1 MPAIQTESSFR
12 KMLMSSSLALALLAS
27 SCGGGNST
35 SDSSTTPPTSSV
47 ATLVLVFQG
56 DPAQQVTV
64 SLDGHVVFQGL
75 TSMYSTNPLIVSS
88 GQHQLLAQDSSGDTF
103 GDPHDTP
110 VPLNLAANSHTT
122 VYFGQNCV
130 FGASDFI
137 YTDDTT
143 PASGSMA
150 KLRIVNQSC
159 ALAMNIYIVPFG
171 SQPTGDPQ
179 ISNSLGTGT
188 PTYMPLAPGN
198 YDVYFVTAQTSG
210 GAPPTVLYH
219 TGSFPLAANQNRSL
233 YFFDAGTIPNGSGGL
248 PQQLYTSAT
257 VADLN

>member
-1 MPAIQTESSFR
+1 MKHAPATIGLCF
-12 KMLMSSSLALALLAS
+12 ALAVLGS
-27 SCGGGNST
+27 SCGGGGTT
-35 SDSSTTPPTSSV
+35 SPTGTTAPTSSV
-47 ATLVLVFQG
+47 ATLVLVIQG
-56 DPAQQVTV
+56 DPAEQVSV
-64 SLDGHVVFQGL
+64 SLDGQVLFQGL
-75 TSMYSTNPLIVSS
+75 TSMNTTNPLIVPS
-88 GQHQLLAQDSSGDTF
+88 GEHQLLAQTSSGTL

-110 VPLNLAANSHTT
+110 VPLNLTANSHTT

-130 FGASDFI
+130 FGASDFV

-150 KLRIVNQSC
+150 KLRIANQSC
-159 ALAMNIYIVPFG
+159 ALAMNIYIVPLG

-179 ISNSLGTGT
+179 ISNSLGTGN
-188 PTYMPLAPGN
+188 PTYMTFAPGN

-248 PQQLYTSAT
+248 PQQVYTSAT